1 MHGHNDSDICSFSNS
16 KALYTIMSNNHSCF
30 QIGIPRVSQNE
41 PRPNPNQFLH
51 CQQPLPAVR
60 SHNHNQNSNAIPII
74 QNSDQTRLILVGFS
88 VPILLDAVVSS
99 HRLESGVGFIFGD
112 NLPTPCYLYVAATNK
127 IFLLQNERI
136 RDSGTTDFPIVVF
149 CQEWMVELEPTAL
162 IRMTKLVCMSMFQ
175 EGV

>member
-1 MHGHNDSDICSFSNS
+1 MGTITVTFAHSQTLKLCIQLCQIIIHAS
-16 KALYTIMSNNHSCF
+16 KC
-30 QIGIPRVSQNE
+30 GIPRVSQNE

-51 CQQPLPAVR
+51 CQWPLPAVR

-88 VPILLDAVVSS
+88 VTILLDAVVSS
-99 HRLESGVGFIFGD
+99 HRLGSGVGFIFGD

-127 IFLLQNERI
+127 IFLPQSERI

-149 CQEWMVELEPTAL
+149 CPEWMPGWQNWNQLP
-162 IRMTKLVCMSMFQ
+162 
-175 EGV
+175 